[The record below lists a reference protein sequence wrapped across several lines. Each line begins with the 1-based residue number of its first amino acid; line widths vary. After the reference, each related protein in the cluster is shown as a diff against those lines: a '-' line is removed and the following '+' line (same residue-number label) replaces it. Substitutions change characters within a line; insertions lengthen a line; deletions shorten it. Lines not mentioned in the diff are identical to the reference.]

1 MRIRVGRASRLLRPD
16 DQVMII
22 EVGDIKLVKKLDLIK
37 LLEGLPELD
46 EEEADKL
53 GLEAKKWSRE
63 R

>member
-1 MRIRVGRASRLLRPD
+1 MRIRVGRASKLLRPD

-46 EEEADKL
+46 GEEADKL